1 MASHYSIRLAT
12 EPDIETLVDFTL
24 REAAEAERATL
35 GLEQATT
42 GVRGGFATPPLST
55 YWVAVAADASIVAS
69 TSIVKEWSN
78 FHGGHYWWIQSLYI
92 LPDHRASGLVED
104 LIGHLAWV
112 SRSAGALG
120 LRLYVHSL
128 NQRAI
133 RAYSRCGFVEAPY
146 SIMVLPSTGSGPGD
160 DHGRS
165 T

>member
-1 MASHYSIRLAT
+1 VASHYSIRLAT

-24 REAAEAERATL
+24 REAAEAERETL
-35 GLEQATT
+35 GIEQATT

-78 FHGGHYWWIQSLYI
+78 F
-92 LPDHRASGLVED
+92 
-104 LIGHLAWV
+104 
-112 SRSAGALG
+112 
-120 LRLYVHSL
+120 
-128 NQRAI
+128 
-133 RAYSRCGFVEAPY
+133 VEAPY